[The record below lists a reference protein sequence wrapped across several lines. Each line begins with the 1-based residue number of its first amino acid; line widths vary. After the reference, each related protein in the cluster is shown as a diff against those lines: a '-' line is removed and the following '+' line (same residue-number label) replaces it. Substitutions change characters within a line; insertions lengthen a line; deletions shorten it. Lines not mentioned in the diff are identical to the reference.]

1 MEQKKTLWI
10 IAGVGIFLLVVI
22 GAALILYSP
31 TQTVEPSIASL
42 QVQND
47 TWTMPGVSASSVRG
61 DFPPAGAAASEAQQG
76 SALGSAAVSSA
87 AAGADGNAAA
97 SPDGA
102 AQTVDGMTVYS
113 GTTNV
118 YGTGTTTID
127 LNSLKYNAPAQTS
140 SVTPENQAAAN
151 AISSASTAK
160 ASSSQ
165 SDQRAASPAAAAS
178 AAAGTGSS
186 ASAGTASG
194 SASAAKPAAS
204 SASGATAS
212 ARAAAS
218 SASKPKS
225 NAKTVSASA
234 AKLPDQ
240 YWVQAASFTSKSNAD
255 DARAALTENK
265 IDSEVFTYT
274 DSSGKVY
281 YRLRVGP
288 YTTKTEAEYWRSRIV
303 LIEEFADSQSYV
315 TNSSAKKS

>member
-47 TWTMPGVSASSVRG
+47 TWAMPGASASSVRG

-76 SALGSAAVSSA
+76 SALGSAAVSSV

-97 SPDGA
+97 STDGA

-160 ASSSQ
+160 ASSYQ
-165 SDQRAASPAAAAS
+165 SDQRAASPAGTAAA
-178 AAAGTGSS
+178 AVAGSS
-186 ASAGTASG
+186 ASAETASG

-212 ARAAAS
+212 AKAATS